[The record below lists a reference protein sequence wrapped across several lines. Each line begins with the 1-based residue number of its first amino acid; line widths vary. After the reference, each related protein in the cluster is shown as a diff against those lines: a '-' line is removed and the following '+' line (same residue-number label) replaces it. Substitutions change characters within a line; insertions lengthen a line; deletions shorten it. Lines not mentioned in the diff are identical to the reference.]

1 MKRMITAAAAA
12 ALALASVSGAALAQ
26 PGYDRHDGPPGHGA
40 YGPPG
45 HMDDHGRNEHARDD
59 HGRDDHGGPRGH
71 DHGHWRK
78 GDRIEHVEWRHYQRV
93 DWRHHHLHAPPR
105 GYEWREVNGDYVLA
119 AVATGLIVSIIA
131 GQ

>member
-1 MKRMITAAAAA
+1 MKRMMTAAAAA

-26 PGYDRHDGPPGHGA
+26 PGHDRHDGPPGHDA

-45 HMDDHGRNEHARDD
+45 HMDD

-71 DHGHWRK
+71 DHGRWRK
-78 GDRIEHVEWRHYQRV
+78 GDRIDRADWRHHQRV
-93 DWRHHHLHAPPR
+93 DWRRHHLRPPPR
-105 GYEWREVNGDYVLA
+105 GYEWREVDGDYVLA
-119 AVATGLIVSIIA
+119 AVATGLIVSIIV